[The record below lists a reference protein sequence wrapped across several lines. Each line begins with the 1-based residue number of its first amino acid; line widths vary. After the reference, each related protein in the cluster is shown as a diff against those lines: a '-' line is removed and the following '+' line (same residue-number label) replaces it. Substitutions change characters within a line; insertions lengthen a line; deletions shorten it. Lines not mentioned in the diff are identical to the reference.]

1 MSNCH
6 CSLTAS
12 KSSLAAGVVIAR
24 SLVVDRGQR
33 EGALVPLRHL
43 GPCARLDYAHLRHW
57 GRLRKTIR
65 KFAYMQLPGIAL
77 LEIMKIAL
85 SLVPDLPRPLLA
97 STDELTEILIVAL
110 VWSP

>member
-1 MSNCH
+1 
-6 CSLTAS
+6 
-12 KSSLAAGVVIAR
+12 
-24 SLVVDRGQR
+24 
-33 EGALVPLRHL
+33 
-43 GPCARLDYAHLRHW
+43 
-57 GRLRKTIR
+57 
-65 KFAYMQLPGIAL
+65 MQLPGIAL